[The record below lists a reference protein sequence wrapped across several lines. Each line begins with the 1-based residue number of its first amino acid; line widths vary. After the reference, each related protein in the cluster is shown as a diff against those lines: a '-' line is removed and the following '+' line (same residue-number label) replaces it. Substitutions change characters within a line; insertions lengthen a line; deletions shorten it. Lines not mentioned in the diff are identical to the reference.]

1 MGIATVKEAAPAAMD
16 SQFPVDVMVSSSGS
30 APLPAVGHRHR
41 RGQRCRRGERSGQG
55 RTDDRRA
62 RFVGRIRRRRCA
74 GERCSAYRDLV
85 PAAGQLVL
93 SPADLTEYKLSA
105 GDTATV
111 RGDRG
116 VVNVSVVEGV
126 KGQPALLD
134 RGDLGAAATAPTTD
148 SYWVR
153 LGTDTDE
160 QALAATDRITELA
173 RQEAPG
179 SDVQGMTEMRSAL
192 DSILDTMLMVVAGL
206 LSVAVL
212 IALIGVGNTMALS
225 VLERRRESGLLR
237 ALGLTKK
244 GIRAMLIWEALLVAG
259 VASVIG
265 VLFGMVF
272 GVAGTA
278 SVFGIEDVASA

>member
-1 MGIATVKEAAPAAMD
+1 M
-16 SQFPVDVMVSSSGS
+16 
-30 APLPAVGHRHR
+30 
-41 RGQRCRRGERSGQG
+41 
-55 RTDDRRA
+55 
-62 RFVGRIRRRRCA
+62 
-74 GERCSAYRDLV
+74 
-85 PAAGQLVL
+85 L

-179 SDVQGMTEMRSAL
+179 SDVQA
-192 DSILDTMLMVVAGL
+192 
-206 LSVAVL
+206 
-212 IALIGVGNTMALS
+212 
-225 VLERRRESGLLR
+225 
-237 ALGLTKK
+237 
-244 GIRAMLIWEALLVAG
+244 
-259 VASVIG
+259 
-265 VLFGMVF
+265 
-272 GVAGTA
+272 
-278 SVFGIEDVASA
+278 